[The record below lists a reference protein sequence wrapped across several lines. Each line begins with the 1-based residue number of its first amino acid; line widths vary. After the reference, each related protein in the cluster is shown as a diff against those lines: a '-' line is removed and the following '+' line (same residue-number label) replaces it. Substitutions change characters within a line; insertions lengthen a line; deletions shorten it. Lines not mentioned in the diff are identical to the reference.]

1 MDLNYFDLKAILD
14 MDDMFRR
21 YLMNTAEGYKNAA
34 LIGTAN
40 SGGLTN
46 LAIFNS
52 VVHVGAS
59 PPLIGFIHRP
69 VTVPKQTFTNI
80 QQTGAF
86 TINLITKH
94 IFKQAHQTS
103 ARYAPDISEFE
114 ATGLQMEFGKHV
126 SAPYVA
132 QSPVR
137 FGLSLEEIIPIRS
150 NGTYLVI
157 GKVQEMYIRKD
168 LIAADGNVELHKAG
182 IIAVSG
188 LDNYYLPELIERLP
202 YAKVPKTQ

>member
-1 MDLNYFDLKAILD
+1 MDLKYFDLKAILD

-21 YLMNTAEGYKNAA
+21 YFMNTAEGFKNAA
-34 LIGTAN
+34 LLGTAN
-40 SGGLTN
+40 SDGLTN

-52 VVHVGAS
+52 VVHIGAS

-80 QQTGAF
+80 QQTGSF
-86 TINLITKH
+86 TINLITKG
-94 IFKQAHQTS
+94 IYKKAHQTS

-114 ATGLQMEFGKHV
+114 ATDLQAEFGRKV
-126 SAPYVA
+126 KAPYVA
-132 QSPVR
+132 ESPVR
-137 FGLSLEEIIPIRS
+137 FGMSLEEIIPIRS

-157 GKVQEMYIRKD
+157 GKVQEMFIRKD
-168 LIAADGNVELHKAG
+168 LIADDGNVELHKAD

-202 YAKVPKTQ
+202 YAKVPATT

>member
-1 MDLNYFDLKAILD
+1 
-14 MDDMFRR
+14 
-21 YLMNTAEGYKNAA
+21 MNTAEGFKNAA
-34 LIGTAN
+34 LLGTAN
-40 SGGLTN
+40 SDGLTN

-52 VVHVGAS
+52 VVHIGAS

-80 QQTGAF
+80 QQTGSF
-86 TINLITKH
+86 TINLITKG
-94 IFKQAHQTS
+94 IYKKAHQTS

-114 ATGLQMEFGKHV
+114 ATGLQAEFGRIVK
-126 SAPYVA
+126 APYVA
-132 QSPVR
+132 ESPVR
-137 FGLSLEEIIPIRS
+137 FGMSLEEIIPIRS

-157 GKVQEMYIRKD
+157 GKVQEMFIRKD
-168 LIAADGNVELHKAG
+168 LIADDGNVELHKAD

-202 YAKVPKTQ
+202 YAKVPATT